1 MTPDENLFRQLWSD
15 TSITPW
21 HQRPEV
27 RRVVAV
33 VLASAAV
40 TGMLT
45 WAPRANRD
53 TANVGTSR
61 SGLSRGAMN
70 RSMTTDRSILV
81 AAALVGAANTTAVHA
96 QQSTYAEA
104 VLASRPSGYWRFED
118 AEGPVRNSAGVAQ
131 DGTIG
136 GTATRAVESMNTVLG
151 SCIRFQAGHV
161 TVPGSAAVRPSPQYS
176 FEAWVKVEAPTSPSH
191 VISVGRD
198 IFAGSFNIVYYG
210 CGADGC
216 TLGGELR
223 LSNSPP
229 LPGTFVK
236 TLLPT
241 TDLLAW
247 MHIVVTFDQPTGKM
261 RMFINGDLATE
272 TDVPS
277 TSLGANSSN
286 LVIGMHAVSGFPYYF
301 RGLIDEVAVYQ
312 RALTA
317 EEVRTHYCA
326 ADGLAATCC
335 PADLYPN
342 GVVNGADLGILLSE
356 WGSATPV
363 SADLNGDGTVD
374 GIDLGALLGA
384 WGPCTN

>member
-1 MTPDENLFRQLWSD
+1 
-15 TSITPW
+15 
-21 HQRPEV
+21 
-27 RRVVAV
+27 
-33 VLASAAV
+33 
-40 TGMLT
+40 
-45 WAPRANRD
+45 
-53 TANVGTSR
+53 
-61 SGLSRGAMN
+61 MN
-70 RSMTTDRSILV
+70 RSLTIDRSILV

-104 VLASRPSGYWRFED
+104 VLASQPSGYWRFED

-176 FEAWVKVEAPTSPSH
+176 VEAWVKVEAPTSPSH

-198 IFAGSFNIVYYG
+198 VVAGTFSVVYYG
-210 CGADGC
+210 CSASGC
-216 TLGGELR
+216 TLNSELR

-229 LPGTFVK
+229 LPGTKVNA
-236 TLLPT
+236 LLPT
-241 TDLLAW
+241 AELLSW
-247 MHIVVTFDQPTGKM
+247 MHMVVTFDQPAAQM
-261 RMFINGDLATE
+261 RMFINGNLVNETTVPAT
-272 TDVPS
+272 S
-277 TSLGANSSN
+277 MGANGSN
-286 LVIGMHAVSGFPYYF
+286 FVIGMHEFPGAPYYF
-301 RGLIDEVAVYQ
+301 RGLIDEVAIYQ
-312 RALTA
+312 RALTESEILA
-317 EEVRTHYCA
+317 HYCA
-326 ADGLAATCC
+326 AGIDSTTCC

-342 GVVNGADLGILLSE
+342 GEVNGADLGILLSE

-384 WGPCTN
+384 WGPCVD